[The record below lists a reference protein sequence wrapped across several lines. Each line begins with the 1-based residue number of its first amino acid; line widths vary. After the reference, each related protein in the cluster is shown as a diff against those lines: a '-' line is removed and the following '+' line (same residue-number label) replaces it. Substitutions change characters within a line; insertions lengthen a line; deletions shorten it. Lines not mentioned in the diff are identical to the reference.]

1 MTTDNHTDDGP
12 ASATDGSPST
22 NVDASADETT
32 YDCNYCDRPFAREQ
46 YRTLHVGLDHHDE
59 CTDAEIEA
67 FQDAYSEEGEEI
79 RLFRLKA
86 IGGLVL
92 LYFGFLFTYSIV
104 T

>member
-1 MTTDNHTDDGP
+1 MTENASHEPADDVELP
-12 ASATDGSPST
+12 P
-22 NVDASADETT
+22 DERTH
-32 YDCNYCDRPFAREQ
+32 DCPYCGRPFAAEE

-59 CTDAEIEA
+59 CTEAEVEA
-67 FQDAYSEEGEEI
+67 FRAAYRGESEEL

-86 IGGLVL
+86 VGGLVL

>member
-1 MTTDNHTDDGP
+1 VARGP
-12 ASATDGSPST
+12 SGP
-22 NVDASADETT
+22 NGDAPPTETT
-32 YDCNYCDRPFAREQ
+32 YDCNYCGRPFAREQ

-59 CTDAEIEA
+59 CTEAEVEA
-67 FQDAYSEEGEEI
+67 FQDAYRDESEEI

-86 IGGLVL
+86 IAALVL